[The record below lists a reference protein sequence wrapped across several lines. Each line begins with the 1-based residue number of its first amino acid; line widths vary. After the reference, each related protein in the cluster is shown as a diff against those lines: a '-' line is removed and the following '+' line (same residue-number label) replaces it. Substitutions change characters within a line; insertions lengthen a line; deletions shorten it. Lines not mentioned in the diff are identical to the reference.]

1 MKKRKMSSNHF
12 VFFKQGLMH
21 WHHHH
26 NHRAMPWK
34 GVKDIYRIWLSEVIL
49 QQTRVEQGLGY
60 YERFLKA
67 YPDIFA
73 LAGAPEQEVFKL
85 WEGLGYYSRCKNLIA
100 TARIIASERKG
111 TFPDNYEELL
121 SLKGIGPYTAAAIAS
136 FGYSLPVPVVDG
148 NVIRVLSRYFGIDTP
163 VQRSEGKKLIQSLA
177 EQCLDHEQPAAY
189 NQAIMDFGATICK
202 PQLPLCTECV
212 LHTTCRAFTSSSV
225 HAYPVKT
232 KKSPVKKRW
241 FIVMIVTDHTGRFAV
256 RQRKEGDIWAG
267 LYEFPSLECRTQKEW
282 IRFMKQHDTS
292 ISSLSNAIEPVRE
305 NKLYSQLLSH
315 QKIHLQII
323 SCSITQRA
331 HLKVPAEWLTSKEM
345 TQLAFPRIYRDI
357 LHDKGMISLADS
369 L

>member
-1 MKKRKMSSNHF
+1 MKKRKILCNHY

-21 WHHHH
+21 WHRHH
-26 NHRAMPWK
+26 NRRSMPWK
-34 GVKDIYRIWLSEVIL
+34 GVKDIYRIWLSEIIL
-49 QQTRVEQGLGY
+49 QQTRVEQGLSY

-67 YPDIFA
+67 YPDIKA

-100 TARIIASERKG
+100 TARIIAIERKG
-111 TFPDNYEELL
+111 IFPDTYEELL
-121 SLKGIGPYTAAAIAS
+121 ALKGIGPYTAAAIAS

-163 VQRSEGKKLIQSLA
+163 VQSSEGKKMIQELA
-177 EQCLDHEQPAAY
+177 EKCLDHEQPAAY

-212 LHTTCRAFTSSSV
+212 LHTTCQAFNSSKV

-241 FIVMIVTDHTGRFAV
+241 FIAMMVKDHTGRFAI

-267 LYEFPSLECRTQKEW
+267 LYEFPSLECKTQKEW
-282 IRFMKQHDTS
+282 IQFMKKNDTK
-292 ISSLSNAIEPVRE
+292 IPSLSKTIKPVKE
-305 NKLYSQLLSH
+305 NKVYSQILSH
-315 QKIHLQII
+315 QKIHVQIF
-323 SCSITQRA
+323 SCRINKRA
-331 HLKVPAEWLTSKEM
+331 DLKLPAEWLTAKEM

-357 LHDKGMISLADS
+357 LHDKGIIILSDS
-369 L
+369 